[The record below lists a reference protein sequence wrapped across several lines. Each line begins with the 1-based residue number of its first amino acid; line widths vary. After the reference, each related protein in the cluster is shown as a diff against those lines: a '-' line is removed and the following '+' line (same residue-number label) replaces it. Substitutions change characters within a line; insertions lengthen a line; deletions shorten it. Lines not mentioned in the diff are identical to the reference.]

1 MMKKGDG
8 YLEHVLS
15 KSKTF
20 GNPFQKDV
28 WGPRSK
34 RGVLSEWPDYAWKM
48 PEPTKK
54 SRKSSIYD

>member
-20 GNPFQKDV
+20 GNPFNKDV
-28 WGPRSK
+28 MGIRSE
-34 RGVLSEWPDYAWKM
+34 RGVLNEWPDYAWKM
-48 PEPTKK
+48 PEPAKK
-54 SRKSSIYD
+54 SRKSTLYD